1 MDLWVYYNYRLPI
14 FSFWINGEIMDYT
27 LWLGFIIAVVV
38 FLSTPGPVTVMV
50 ASRATTHGLLPSIA
64 TIFGTNLASLVLIG
78 ISFLALFGVVGV
90 NQDYLRVL
98 TLFGSLYIAYFAYG
112 IFKDSQTIHQL
123 KLAQDDKKL
132 STIGYIKQGFLV
144 GIANPKDILFFVGF
158 FPLFFAVADDKL
170 ISAVILTL
178 TWVVLDYG
186 LLLLYAYL
194 FAKIAND
201 NFIKISMILSA
212 VVLLL
217 FACFGVISSLRDLL

>member
-1 MDLWVYYNYRLPI
+1 M
-14 FSFWINGEIMDYT
+14 
-27 LWLGFIIAVVV
+27 
-38 FLSTPGPVTVMV
+38 
-50 ASRATTHGLLPSIA
+50 
-64 TIFGTNLASLVLIG
+64 ASLVLIDV
-78 ISFLALFGVVGV
+78 SFLALFGVVGV
-90 NQDYLRVL
+90 NQDYLRIL

-144 GIANPKDILFFVGF
+144 GVANPKDILFFVGF

-170 ISAVILTL
+170 ISVAILTL

-186 LLLLYAYL
+186 LLLYAYL

-212 VVLLL
+212 VVLLV